1 MKGLEPS
8 TFCMASRR
16 SSQLSYI
23 RVRPEYSDR
32 SRVARRATGLTG
44 ELRLAEAAPAAA
56 DLPPA
61 IVRRYQFD
69 PTPLVGDTPRG
80 YRTGHVERVLAGDFD
95 VY

>member
-1 MKGLEPS
+1 MILARMIP
-8 TFCMASRR
+8 TFLLALCATVSEASQAKVETLRGAHFE
-16 SSQLSYI
+16 
-23 RVRPEYSDR
+23 VTAHFE
-32 SRVARRATGLTG
+32 ARK
-44 ELRLAEAAPAAA
+44 LAEEALAAA

-69 PTPLVGDTPRG
+69 PTPLVRDTARG